1 MPHVACF
8 LAEIKTMTEL
18 YLVRHGETQENV
30 QHILQG
36 HLPGTLTERGIA
48 QAEAL
53 RDELVSCGVHF
64 DMLLTSDLARAVR
77 TAEIINR
84 PFALPVQTTP
94 LLRERDWGT
103 LTGAVVVP
111 EKHVDIPES
120 AESVEA
126 MFSRARQFLQWIVD
140 AYAGKRIIAV
150 SHGLFNRVIQAAL
163 KSVTIREIPR
173 MENAE
178 VRILKVSD
186 ASLHFA
192 SGEENTADSVSA
204 N

>member
-1 MPHVACF
+1 
-8 LAEIKTMTEL
+8 MTEI
-18 YLVRHGETQENV
+18 YLVRHGETEENV

-53 RDELVSCGVHF
+53 CDELVSLETHF
-64 DMLLTSDLARAVR
+64 DAVVSSDLLRAVR

-84 PFALPVQTTP
+84 PFALPFQTTP

-103 LTGAVVVP
+103 LTGKVVTP
-111 EKHVDIPES
+111 ETHVDIPDS

-126 MFSRARQFLQWIVD
+126 MFLRAGQFQQWVGRE
-140 AYAGKRIIAV
+140 YAGKRVIAV
-150 SHGLFNRVIQAAL
+150 SHGLFNRVVQAYL
-163 KSVTIREIPR
+163 KGVTIRDIPR

-178 VRILKVSD
+178 VRILQIGE
-186 ASLHFA
+186 ASQA
-192 SGEENTADSVSA
+192 APTDEQNATDSVSA